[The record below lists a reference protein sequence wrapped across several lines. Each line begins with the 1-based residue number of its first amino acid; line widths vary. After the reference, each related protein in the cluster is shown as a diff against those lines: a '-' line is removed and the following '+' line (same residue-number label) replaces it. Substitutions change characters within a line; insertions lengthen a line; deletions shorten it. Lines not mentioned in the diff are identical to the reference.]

1 MWEIVLVV
9 AAGAMVAG
17 LVQGISGFAFGMTAM
32 SIWAW
37 FLDPQMAAALAVFGA
52 WTGQMIAA
60 FTLRR
65 QFGWAVLKPYL
76 LGGLCGIPLGT
87 YLLPYLNVPAF
98 QALLGS
104 ILLLWC
110 PAMLYSRFLPVVRRR
125 SHAID
130 ALVGGAGGIMGGLG
144 GFTGVL
150 PTLWCTLQAMPR
162 DEQRSIIQNFNLSV
176 LSVTMLVYLASGKF
190 TLEILPYCGIVA
202 AAVFVP
208 VVLGGRIYVGLS
220 EQQFRQVVLSL
231 LTLSG
236 VALLSAS
243 VPVLWAQWAA

>member
-1 MWEIVLVV
+1 MWEVVLVV
-9 AAGAMVAG
+9 AAGAMLAG
-17 LVQGISGFAFGMTAM
+17 FVQGISGFAFGMTAM

-37 FLDPQMAAALAVFGA
+37 FLDPKMAAALAVFGA

-60 FTLRR
+60 VSMRR
-65 QFGWAVLKPYL
+65 QFGWTVLKPYL
-76 LGGLCGIPLGT
+76 LGGVCGIPLGA

-104 ILLLWC
+104 ILLIWC
-110 PAMLYSRFLPVVRRR
+110 PAMLFSRFLPRVSRR
-125 SHAID
+125 SRFMD
-130 ALVGGAGGIMGGLG
+130 ALVGAAGGAMGGLG

-162 DEQRSIIQNFNLSV
+162 DEQRSIIQNFNLTM
-176 LSVTMLVYLASGKF
+176 LSVTMLVYGGSGKF
-190 TLEILPYCGIVA
+190 SLAMLPYCGIVA
-202 AAVFVP
+202 VAVLVP
-208 VVLGGRIYVGLS
+208 VLLGGRIYVGLS
-220 EQQFRQVVLSL
+220 EQQFRHVVLSL

-243 VPVLWAQWAA
+243 IPVLWGR